1 MNNISFKA
9 NLVVDKKL
17 YTKMPEGT
25 PEGFTDKLVEDYRK
39 FIDHEVMQK
48 LTEGDTI
55 ELYKAPY
62 RPGFALGLKITS
74 DKLEKPF
81 EGGVFTNKK
90 IPNVHVGSLCFQTM
104 QFIIEKAGIEVGYF
118 EKIPNAFIRAGKK
131 LLAEMNQDSQN

>member
-9 NLVVDKKL
+9 SLIVDKKL

-25 PEGFTDKLVEDYRK
+25 PEGFTDQLVNDYRK

-62 RPGFALGLKITS
+62 KPGFALGLKITS
-74 DKLEKPF
+74 DKLEEPF
-81 EGGVFTNKK
+81 EGGVFTNKR

-104 QFIIEKAGIEVGYF
+104 QFIIAKAGITVGYF
-118 EKIPNAFIRAGKK
+118 EKTQDAFIRAGRK
-131 LLAEMNQDSQN
+131 LLEEMKQGEQ

>member
-1 MNNISFKA
+1 MNNVSFKA

-25 PEGFTDKLVEDYRK
+25 PEGFTDSLVKEYKK

-62 RPGFALGLKITS
+62 KPGFALGLKITS
-74 DKLEKPF
+74 EKLQEPF
-81 EGGVFTNKK
+81 EGGIFTNKK
-90 IPNVHVGSLCFQTM
+90 IPNVRVGSLYFQTM
-104 QFIIEKAGIEVGYF
+104 QFIIAKAGIEIGYF
-118 EKIPNAFIRAGKK
+118 EPIEKAFIRAGKK
-131 LLAEMNQDSQN
+131 LLGKE

>member
-25 PEGFTDKLVEDYRK
+25 PDGFTDKLVDDYRK
-39 FIDHEVMQK
+39 FIDHDVMKK

-62 RPGFALGLKITS
+62 KPGFALGLKITS
-74 DKLEKPF
+74 DKLPEPF

-90 IPNVHVGSLCFQTM
+90 IPNVHVGSLYFQTM
-104 QFIIEKAGIEVGYF
+104 QFIIAKAGIKVGYF
-118 EKIPNAFIRAGKK
+118 EKIQDAFIRAGRK
-131 LLAEMNQDSQN
+131 LLDEMKQGEQ

>member
-25 PEGFTDKLVEDYRK
+25 PDGFTDNLVKEYRK
-39 FIDHEVMQK
+39 FVDHEVMQK

-55 ELYKAPY
+55 ELYEAPY
-62 RPGFALGLKITS
+62 APGFALGLRFTS
-74 DKLEKPF
+74 DKLEKPI

-90 IPNVHVGSLCFQTM
+90 IPNIQVGSLYFQTM
-104 QFIIEKAGIEVGYF
+104 QFIIAKSGIKMGYF
-118 EKIPNAFIRAGKK
+118 EKIEDAFIRAAKRLKEDMKK
-131 LLAEMNQDSQN
+131 SDE

>member
-17 YTKMPEGT
+17 YTKMPEGI
-25 PEGFTDKLVEDYRK
+25 PEGFTDKLVNDYRK

-62 RPGFALGLKITS
+62 RPGFAIGLKITS
-74 DKLEKPF
+74 DKLPEPF
-81 EGGVFTNKK
+81 EGGVFTNKR
-90 IPNVHVGSLCFQTM
+90 IPNVHAGSLCFQTM
-104 QFIIEKAGIEVGYF
+104 QFIIAKAGINVGYF
-118 EKIPNAFIRAGKK
+118 EKTQDAFVRAGRK
-131 LLAEMNQDSQN
+131 LLGEMEESK

>member
-25 PEGFTDKLVEDYRK
+25 PEGFTDNLVKEYKK

-62 RPGFALGLKITS
+62 KPGFALGLKITS
-74 DKLEKPF
+74 EKLQEPF
-81 EGGVFTNKK
+81 EGGIFTNKK
-90 IPNVHVGSLCFQTM
+90 IPNVRVGSLYFQTM
-104 QFIIEKAGIEVGYF
+104 QFIIAKAGIEIGYF
-118 EKIPNAFIRAGKK
+118 EPFEKAFIRAGKK
-131 LLAEMNQDSQN
+131 LLGKE